1 MRYKNL
7 AFVLAF
13 ASLSL
18 PSISNLAYAEE
29 AAAPA
34 TAENTSEEDKGMEM
48 FRFSLRMDKLEFVK
62 KAMHLNEEQEQKFL
76 DEYYRFDTE
85 LKLLNDERLAIIKD
99 YAANFENIT
108 DEEADKLVK
117 RSLSFRKQRL
127 ALLERYYDK
136 IAKATSKVVA
146 ARFLQVESVLEGAGD
161 VTIGASIPLM
171 EK

>member
-18 PSISNLAYAEE
+18 PSLSNLAYAEE
-29 AAAPA
+29 ATAPA
-34 TAENTSEEDKGMEM
+34 AAENTSEEDKGLEM
-48 FRFSLRMDKLEFVK
+48 FRFSLRMDKLDFVK

-99 YAANFENIT
+99 YAAEFENIT
-108 DEEADKLVK
+108 DEDADNLVK

-127 ALLERYYDK
+127 ALLEKYYEN

-146 ARFLQVESVLEGAGD
+146 ARFLQVESVLDGAGD
-161 VTIGASIPLM
+161 VTIGASLPLM